1 MKRRRAQRPRRSRGF
16 ALFAIIILLALM
28 TAAVA
33 LTLDEAV
40 SSIQNAG
47 GIRASEM
54 IKAGLEHGLDSAL
67 VEVEQAD
74 VAQLANPPSQW
85 DIFGRAEVVQPPSPP
100 LNPVGEFMSSVLYP
114 AQGPYAGQY
123 RVRFGMRPGQ
133 RARAPAGEDVNKS
146 YGQIVEL
153 QVGIEA
159 IGAGIPPAE
168 ERVSVGILIPRQ
180 ESHAN

>member
-1 MKRRRAQRPRRSRGF
+1 MKRAHRRARRSRGF

-28 TAAVA
+28 TAAAA
-33 LTLDEAV
+33 LALDDAV
-40 SSIQNAG
+40 SSVQTAG
-47 GIRASEM
+47 GVRASEM
-54 IKAGLEHGLDSAL
+54 IKAGLEHGLDAAL
-67 VEVEQAD
+67 VKLEQED
-74 VAQLANPPSQW
+74 VATLADPPSEW
-85 DIFGRAEVVQPPSPP
+85 DIFARAEVAGQPQ
-100 LNPVGEFMSSVLYP
+100 EFMPAVAYP
-114 AQGPYAGQY
+114 ANGPYAGQY
-123 RVRFGMRPGQ
+123 RVRFGLRPGQ
-133 RARAPAGEDVNKS
+133 RARPPAGEDINKS